1 MSELMRESSKQTQ
14 AVTPSPVH
22 AHHLHVGRRW
32 WGFGTLLLALLALLA
47 AARCAI
53 TMVYLGFHFSNVV
66 NPITQPASY
75 YVFVDGG
82 AAQFTSA
89 AVALALGTLAVL
101 FGMVWAGAHLAGK
114 PMVLFSVWAAC
125 LLLAAI
131 FPTDNSPDITSF
143 AGWVHQFAG
152 GGILLFLSIAGF
164 TAARRLTES
173 PDWRP
178 VVPTVRILSVGAA
191 ILAGAYVAS
200 RIVQVVPDAMVL
212 FGGEDIGGI
221 LQRVAFGFD
230 IAVVTALA
238 VHLVRVS
245 WLRLSDRTEP
255 WTGGDPANPP
265 TAHLGS

>member
-1 MSELMRESSKQTQ
+1 MSQLSFQPSKPDASAT
-14 AVTPSPVH
+14 AEPHP
-22 AHHLHVGRRW
+22 HHRHIGRRW
-32 WGFGTLLLALLALLA
+32 WGFGTLLLAVLALIA

-53 TMVYLGFHFSNVV
+53 TMVYLGFEFSNQV

-75 YVFVDGG
+75 YVFADGG
-82 AAQFTSA
+82 AGTMYTTA

-101 FGMVWAGAHLAGK
+101 FGMIWSGAHLAGG
-114 PMVLFSVWAAC
+114 PMVLFSVWASC

-143 AGWVHQFAG
+143 GGWVHQFAG

-164 TAARRLTES
+164 AACRRLVES
-173 PDWRP
+173 PEWRP
-178 VVPTVRILSVGAA
+178 VVPTVRILSIGAA

-200 RIVQVVPDAMVL
+200 RIVQVIPESAVV
-212 FGGEDIGGI
+212 FGGVDIGGI

-245 WLRLSDRTEP
+245 WLRLSDRTEG
-255 WTGGDPANPP
+255 WVKDPTNPP
-265 TAHLGS
+265 TAHLG